1 MANFLIKF
9 LLIIQ
14 IFVMLGCSSIDPCHE
29 LEILREQSPD
39 DAVDFVVMEKDCGAT
54 TSISILIFIVPKG
67 SSTDEFKP
75 IFMADHVDGLTVN
88 WKKAREMTI
97 EYRNAR
103 IFSYTNF
110 WQFRYVQNFKY
121 IVSVREYRYQ

>member
-1 MANFLIKF
+1 MVNFLIRF
-9 LLIIQ
+9 LFIVP
-14 IFVMLGCSSIDPCHE
+14 IFVILGCSSIDPCHE

-39 DAVDFVVMEKDCGAT
+39 GAVDFVVMEKDCGAT
-54 TSISILIFIVPKG
+54 TSISTLIFIVPRG
-67 SSTDEFKP
+67 NSTDEFKP

-110 WQFRYVQNFKY
+110 WQSRYVQNFKY
-121 IVSVREYRYQ
+121 IVSVREYQYQ